1 MTSAVAVAGRT
12 GPWTPEP
19 GFGVYVH
26 IPFCRHR
33 CHYCDFNTYEGLDS
47 LHDAYVDALIDDIG
61 RAEGDLPEAT
71 SVFFG
76 GGTPTLLPP
85 AALGRILGAIRARVG
100 IAPGAEVTVEAN
112 PETVDEEGFATL
124 LGAGFNRTSIGV
136 QSLVP
141 NVLVALG
148 RTHSP
153 DVALEAI
160 DAARRSGFP
169 DISADLIFGS
179 PWETPDDWRTSLQ
192 GVIDA
197 APDHIS
203 AYALTVEEGTPL
215 ATLVATGR
223 VPRIDPDIQAER
235 YATACSLLSGA
246 GYERY
251 EISNWARP
259 GRAGRHNVLYWSA
272 GDYLGFGAGAH
283 GHVSGR
289 RSWRIRL
296 PRDYVA
302 AARAGRDTVA
312 GAETVGAEA
321 RACETLLCG
330 LRLISGV
337 DVISFE
343 RRHPGYLAGR
353 WSVVEDL
360 AAAGMIELS
369 GGRLRLSNRGVLLG
383 DDVIARL
390 A

>member
-1 MTSAVAVAGRT
+1 MTVAVAAAGRT
-12 GPWTPEP
+12 GTWMPEP

-26 IPFCRHR
+26 IPFCKHR

-47 LHDAYVDALIDDIG
+47 LHDAYVDAVIDDIR
-61 RAEGDLPEAT
+61 RAEGDMPEAT

-85 AALGRILGAIRARVG
+85 PALGRILDAIRTRVG
-100 IAPGAEVTVEAN
+100 VASDAEITVEAN
-112 PETVDEEGFATL
+112 PETVAESSFTGL
-124 LGAGFNRTSIGV
+124 LEAGFNRIWIGI

-141 NVLVALG
+141 RVLAALG

-153 DVALEAI
+153 EVALNAI
-160 DAARRSGFP
+160 VAARRAGFP
-169 DISADLIFGS
+169 DISGDLIFGS
-179 PWETPDDWRTSLQ
+179 PWETPDDWRTSLE
-192 GVIDA
+192 GVVDA

-223 VPRIDPDIQAER
+223 VPHIDPDVQAER
-235 YATACSLLSGA
+235 YASACSLLSAA

-259 GRAGRHNVLYWSA
+259 SRHNVLYWSG

-283 GHVSGR
+283 GHLSGR

-296 PRDYVA
+296 PRDYIA
-302 AARAGRDTVA
+302 AVRAGCDTVA

-330 LRLISGV
+330 LRLTSGV
-337 DVISFE
+337 DVGSFE

-353 WSVVEDL
+353 WSVAEEL
-360 AAAGMIELS
+360 AAAGMVEVS
-369 GGRLRLSNRGVLLG
+369 GGRLRLSERGVLLG
-383 DDVIARL
+383 DDIIARL